1 MKKLLT
7 LWLTLIV
14 VTASAQ
20 QLREPQAVTD
30 RWFYAPDVIIN
41 NPAFNGDVVAW
52 TTYEEMMQFLNERI
66 AEHPELISMQ
76 IIGQTAEGRDIPLI
90 TISKNDGEEDKLRVL
105 YMGRVHGNE
114 PSGTEG
120 LLHFIRQLA
129 EDGEVNALLRRIDF
143 FILPMT
149 NIDGGEI
156 NTRRTV
162 RHDIDLNRDM
172 TKLCTPEAVAIHA
185 AANIAQAHIVVDFH
199 EYGPIRA
206 LNRRIYPG
214 RPNLAAAE
222 DMQFLVSGNP
232 NVGQSIRSV
241 IQDLFLPNLRESMDA
256 NSLSHYN
263 YYTVADD
270 GQGGLLFNIGGFSP
284 RSSSNAMS
292 LRNSIALLTETRNL
306 GTTSALRRSF
316 AQYVFAVCVAQTA
329 YNNEDLVRQVLA
341 DALADRSDVALR
353 FTHPISD
360 NHPLLFIDMDQNDT
374 ITVGVRARRSYLPP
388 TVTVSTPLPRYY
400 YLLSSET
407 RALEVLTQL
416 GIETIILQEPRTATV
431 TYHIVTSITPED
443 PVGGIIPLAVTTNT
457 NTREITFPV
466 GTIKV
471 CTHQRHFRLAAVVLE
486 PEMSQGFVNY
496 LVIPA
501 TLGQE
506 LPLYMEI

>member
-1 MKKLLT
+1 MKKFLTLLLT
-7 LWLTLIV
+7 LAV
-14 VTASAQ
+14 VIASAQ
-20 QLREPQAVTD
+20 RLQEPQAVTD
-30 RWFYAPDVIIN
+30 RWFYPPDVRID
-41 NPAFNGDVVAW
+41 NPAFNRDVIAW
-52 TTYEEMMQFLNERI
+52 TTYEEMMLFLNDRVS
-66 AEHPELISMQ
+66 EHPELISMKT
-76 IIGQTAEGRDIPLI
+76 IGQTAEGRDIPLI
-90 TISKNDGEEDKLRVL
+90 VVSRNDGNEDKLRVL

-129 EDGEVNALLRRIDF
+129 EDEEVNALLNRIDF
-143 FILPMT
+143 FIVPMT

-162 RHDIDLNRDM
+162 VQDIDLNRDM

-185 AANIAQAHIVVDFH
+185 AANIAQPHIVVDFH

-214 RPNLAAAE
+214 RPALAAAE

-232 NVGQSIRSV
+232 NVAQSIRNV
-241 IQDLFLPNLRESMDA
+241 IQELFLPNLRESMDA
-256 NSLSHYN
+256 NSLTHYN
-263 YYTVADD
+263 YYTVSED

-316 AQYVFAVCVAQTA
+316 AQYVFAVCVARTA

-341 DALADRSDVALR
+341 DGLADRSDVALR
-353 FTHPISD
+353 FTHPIYE
-360 NHPLLFIDMDQNDT
+360 NHPLLFIDMDKNDT
-374 ITVGVRARRSYLPP
+374 ISIGVRARRSYLPP
-388 TVTVSTPLPRYY
+388 IVTVSTPLPRYY
-400 YLLSSET
+400 YLLPSET

-416 GIETIILQEPRTATV
+416 GIETTILQEPRTATV
-431 TYHIVTSITPED
+431 VYHIVTSITPED
-443 PVGGIIPLAVTTNT
+443 PVGGIIPLATTTRT
-457 NTREITFPV
+457 NTREVTFPV

-471 CTHQRHFRLAAVVLE
+471 CTNQRHFRLASVVLE

-496 LVIPA
+496 LVITA
-501 TLGQE
+501 VLGQE
-506 LPLYMEI
+506 LPLYKEL